1 MKKPSI
7 SLSKDSIL
15 AFLLAHCEK
24 IVVTLVACAALG
36 LAWGGLSA
44 VRMKSVKS
52 DQTPEALRD
61 FTNRVNRHIDAA
73 AKPPADAL
81 PPLPKLSEAV
91 EPWLPG
97 QVTIAPP
104 PRTALLDKPLF
115 QELAKRQKP
124 EVFPIEDLRAEAGVA
139 VLPDTARVAMA
150 PAMPQPGPAAEEP
163 RGRGRGRRREPQP
176 PVETMP
182 MQPMMPAEAQPP
194 GRIQPYVVVTGLV
207 PVARQRAEFERC
219 FGSAGLQD
227 PRLDRPHWGQY
238 RVERTLDGSDA
249 WKPLKLQ
256 NIETFQQGGMQP
268 NPDAVQLQ
276 QEFLPPAFLLG
287 PTEADVGYVAGL
299 PQRIDEPWSLATVHP
314 WFREELTKFL
324 AERREG
330 MLAEVEATPLA
341 AKELKTDADDHVG
354 DVVLLEGMQLTGELD
369 PQPQANLAAHG
380 VQTKDGE
387 VTFEV
392 DDVGTAEGPVFV
404 FSSQWARSL
413 AFDGGVS
420 VDTPCTL
427 RVRIEKIG
435 DTPVARIL
443 GIRYEGA
450 EEELVDP
457 VPLPLAGGP
466 GMMAGG
472 GGGELMAAAGGADFR
487 LFRFVDTDVKPGER
501 YRYRVRLAVGNPNF
515 GLDKQH
521 LADPAAAKGEYLLS
535 KESAAT
541 PAVEVPDPTA
551 IVVRTLSKDEIKKL
565 KRPKPGWYEVLVL
578 GEAADTGNFALRSVI
593 TESGGEANVDPSLN
607 KPGDTRM
614 RGEAI
619 VTDRILLDA
628 RGRQEEPGPGVAGDD
643 PFEMLF
649 LDPATGRFEFVS
661 AADSQAMIDR
671 YRSTLPAIE
680 DAKKPSNKKDAAPA
694 VGPSANPFETGR
706 P

>member
-1 MKKPSI
+1 MKRPSI

-15 AFLLAHCEK
+15 EFLLAHCEK
-24 IVVTLVACAALG
+24 IVVAVVALAALG
-36 LAWGGLSA
+36 LAWGGVASL
-44 VRMKSVKS
+44 RGKSVKP

-61 FTNRVNRHIDAA
+61 FTARVNRHIDASP
-73 AKPPADAL
+73 KPPADAL

-97 QVTIAPP
+97 QVVIAPP

-115 QELAKRQKP
+115 QELAKRLKP
-124 EVFPIEDLRAEAGVA
+124 DVFPIEDLRAEAGVA
-139 VLPDTARVAMA
+139 VLPDATRVA
-150 PAMPQPGPAAEEP
+150 
-163 RGRGRGRRREPQP
+163 
-176 PVETMP
+176 MP
-182 MQPMMPAEAQPP
+182 MQPIMTQEALPP

-227 PRLDRPHWGQY
+227 PRRDQPHWGQY
-238 RVERTLDGSDA
+238 RVERAPDGSND
-249 WKPLKLQ
+249 WKPLKPK
-256 NIETFQQGGMQP
+256 NIETFQQGGMQAGMQQ
-268 NPDAVQLQ
+268 NPDAPPLQ
-276 QEFLPPAFLLG
+276 QEVLPPAFLLG
-287 PTEADVGYVAGL
+287 PNEADFGYVAGL
-299 PQRIDEPWSLATVHP
+299 PQRIDDVWSLATVHP

-330 MLAEVEATPLA
+330 LLAEVEAEPLA
-341 AKELKTDADDHVG
+341 AKELKTDAEDHLG
-354 DVVLLEGMQLTGELD
+354 DVVLLEEMQLTGELD

-380 VQTKDGE
+380 VQTKNGE
-387 VTFEV
+387 VTFEI

-413 AFDGGVS
+413 AFDGGVKI
-420 VDTPCTL
+420 DTPCTI
-427 RVRIEKIG
+427 RARIEKIG

-443 GIRYEGA
+443 GILYEGD

-466 GMMAGG
+466 GMATGGG
-472 GGGELMAAAGGADFR
+472 GGGELTAAGGGADFR
-487 LFRFVDTDVKPGER
+487 LFRFVDTDVTPGER
-501 YRYRVRLAVGNPNF
+501 YRYRVRLALGNPNF
-515 GLDKQH
+515 GLGKQH

-551 IVVRTLSKDEIKKL
+551 VVVRTLSKDEIKKL

-578 GEAADTGNFALRSVI
+578 GEGADTGNFALRSVI
-593 TESGGEANVDPSLN
+593 TEPGGVANVDPSLN

-628 RGRQEEPGPGVAGDD
+628 RGRQEEPAPGTAGDD
-643 PFEMLF
+643 PLELLLF
-649 LDPATGRFEFVS
+649 DPASGRFECVS
-661 AADSQAMIDR
+661 AADSQAAIDR
-671 YRSTLPAIE
+671 YRATLPVIE
-680 DAKKPSNKKDAAPA
+680 DGKKPSGKKDPAPA
-694 VGPSANPFETGR
+694 NGPSANPFETGR